1 MNFRFVDLFCGGGGS
16 ITGAVN
22 ALRAAGENYEG
33 RGFNHWETAIRTIQA
48 NHPEIVPNFARACAP
63 IQSVL
68 PDEVFDVDPERID
81 VLWASPS
88 CTHHSIAAGGKPR
101 SNQLRSQPEYLLPF
115 LRLTKCRRMFV
126 ENVRELLDWGP
137 LLDKDT
143 VFHGK
148 KYRAGSPDPR
158 RKGAFFNLWLR
169 EIRASGY
176 DVDLQLMNSAD
187 YGAATSRERLI
198 VQAVRKSSGERI
210 VWPEPT
216 HTKEPGL
223 LSGSYLPWRPAADV
237 INWTIPG
244 KSIFDREKP
253 LCKNTLRRIEAGIRK
268 YWGEWADIFLIALHG
283 GEVRVKMPGNWIPAF
298 ICRNNTETGQA
309 ARVHSSDYPF
319 PVIDTRNRY
328 SLIQPLFIPQQSAGT
343 VKPVT
348 EPVST
353 IATAGSIGIVRPF
366 LIKYYSQ
373 GGAVPVDIP
382 LHTVTTKDR
391 FGIIRGRIFTAPDG
405 RTYQL
410 DITHR
415 MLTAGELAAAM
426 SFPRDYVFCGGD
438 TAAKKQIGNA
448 VPPLLAEALYRA
460 VLAA

>member
-48 NHPEIVPNFARACAP
+48 NHPEIVPDFARACAP

-223 LSGSYLPWRPAADV
+223 LSGSYLPWRSAAEV
-237 INWTIPG
+237 IDWSIPG
-244 KSIFDREKP
+244 ESIFNREKP

-268 YWGEWADIFLIALHG
+268 YWGAWAEPFLIVLRGTSEHAINSTATPLSAPLPTLTAG
-283 GEVRVKMPGNWIPAF
+283 GEHVA
-298 ICRNNTETGQA
+298 
-309 ARVHSSDYPF
+309 
-319 PVIDTRNRY
+319 
-328 SLIQPLFIPQQSAGT
+328 LIRPLFIPQQSAGT

-366 LIKYYSQ
+366 LIEYYGQ
-373 GGAVPVDIP
+373 GGAVPVGTP

-405 RTYQL
+405 RMYQL

-426 SFPRDYVFCGGD
+426 SFPGDYVFCGGD

>member
-48 NHPEIVPNFARACAP
+48 NHPEIVPDFARACAP

-101 SNQLRSQPEYLLPF
+101 SNQLRSQPEFLLPF

-176 DVDLQLMNSAD
+176 AVDFQIMNSAD

-268 YWGEWADIFLIALHG
+268 YWGAWAEPFLIVLRGTSEHAINSTAIPLSAPLPTLTAG
-283 GEVRVKMPGNWIPAF
+283 GEHVA
-298 ICRNNTETGQA
+298 
-309 ARVHSSDYPF
+309 
-319 PVIDTRNRY
+319 
-328 SLIQPLFIPQQSAGT
+328 LIRPLFIPQQSAGT

-373 GGAVPVDIP
+373 GGAVPVGTP

>member
-48 NHPEIVPNFARACAP
+48 NHPEIVPDFARACAP

-283 GEVRVKMPGNWIPAF
+283 GEVRIKMPGNWIPAF

-309 ARVHSSDYPF
+309 ARVHSLDYPF

-373 GGAVPVDIP
+373 GGAVPIDTP

>member
-1 MNFRFVDLFCGGGGS
+1 MSFRFVDLFCGGGGS

-22 ALRAAGENYEG
+22 ALRAAGEKYEG

-48 NHPEIVPNFARACAP
+48 NHPEIVPDFARACAP

-268 YWGEWADIFLIALHG
+268 YWGAWAEPFLIVLRGTSEHAINSTAIPLSAPLPTLTAG
-283 GEVRVKMPGNWIPAF
+283 GEHVA
-298 ICRNNTETGQA
+298 
-309 ARVHSSDYPF
+309 
-319 PVIDTRNRY
+319 
-328 SLIQPLFIPQQSAGT
+328 LIRPLFIPQHGGGT

-348 EPVST
+348 NPLLTV
-353 IATAGSIGIVRPF
+353 ATTGSIGMVEPFIVE
-366 LIKYYSQ
+366 YYGQ
-373 GGAVPVDIP
+373 GGAVPLDIP

-405 RTYQL
+405 RMYQL

>member
-1 MNFRFVDLFCGGGGS
+1 MSFRFVDLFCGGGGS

-22 ALRAAGENYEG
+22 ALRAAGEKYEG
-33 RGFNHWETAIRTIQA
+33 RGFNHWETAIRTIQV
-48 NHPEIVPNFARACAP
+48 NHPEIVPDFARACAP

-68 PDEVFDVDPERID
+68 PDEVFDVDRERID

-88 CTHHSIAAGGKPR
+88 CTHHSNAAGGKPR

-126 ENVRELLDWGP
+126 ENVRELLNWGP

-223 LSGSYLPWRPAADV
+223 LPGSYLPWRPAADV

-283 GEVRVKMPGNWIPAF
+283 GDVRVKMPGNWIPAF

-309 ARVHSSDYPF
+309 ARVHSLDNPF

-373 GGAVPVDIP
+373 GGAVPVGTP

-405 RTYQL
+405 RMYQL

-448 VPPLLAEALYRA
+448 VPPVLAEALYRA

>member
-1 MNFRFVDLFCGGGGS
+1 MKNFRFVDLFCGGGGS

-22 ALRAAGENYEG
+22 ALRAAGEKYEG
-33 RGFNHWETAIRTIQA
+33 RGFNHWEAAIRTIQA
-48 NHPEIVPNFARACAP
+48 NHPEIVPDFARACAP

-68 PDEVFDVDPERID
+68 PDEVFDVDPERIN

-88 CTHHSIAAGGKPR
+88 CTHHSNAAGGKPR

-143 VFHGK
+143 VFQGK
-148 KYRAGSPDPR
+148 KYHAGSPDPR
-158 RKGAFFNLWLR
+158 KKGTFFNLWLR
-169 EIRASGY
+169 EIRAIGY
-176 DVDLQLMNSAD
+176 AVDMQIMNAAD

-223 LSGSYLPWRPAADV
+223 LSASYLPWRSAAEV
-237 INWTIPG
+237 IDWSIPG
-244 KSIFDREKP
+244 ESIFNRKKP
-253 LCKNTLRRIEAGIRK
+253 LCTNTLRRIEAGIRK
-268 YWGEWADIFLIALHG
+268 YWGAWAEPFLIVLRGTSEHAINSTAIPLSAPLPMLTAG
-283 GEVRVKMPGNWIPAF
+283 GEHVA
-298 ICRNNTETGQA
+298 
-309 ARVHSSDYPF
+309 
-319 PVIDTRNRY
+319 
-328 SLIQPLFIPQQSAGT
+328 LIRPLFIPQQSAGT
-343 VKPVT
+343 VKPIS

-366 LIKYYSQ
+366 LIEYYGQ
-373 GGAVPVDIP
+373 GGAVSADIP
-382 LHTVTTKDR
+382 LHTVTTRDR
-391 FGIIRGRIFTAPDG
+391 FGIVRGRIFTAPDG
-405 RTYQL
+405 RMYQL

-426 SFPRDYVFCGGD
+426 SFPGDYVFCGGD

>member
-1 MNFRFVDLFCGGGGS
+1 MKFFRFVDLFCGGGGS

-48 NHPEIVPNFARACAP
+48 NHPEIVPDFERACAP

-88 CTHHSIAAGGKPR
+88 CTHHSNAAAGKPR

-115 LRLTKCRRMFV
+115 LRMTKCRRMFV

-158 RKGAFFNLWLR
+158 KKGTFFNLWLR

-237 INWTIPG
+237 IDWTIPG
-244 KSIFDREKP
+244 KSIFDRSKP

-268 YWGEWADIFLIALHG
+268 YWGESADIFLIALHG
-283 GEVRVKMPGNWIPAF
+283 GEVRVKMPRTRIPAF
-298 ICRNNTETGQA
+298 ICRNNTETGPG
-309 ARVHSSDYPF
+309 ARIHSIEKPL
-319 PVIDTRNRY
+319 PVIDTSNRY
-328 SLIQPLFIPQQSAGT
+328 SLI
-343 VKPVT
+343 
-348 EPVST
+348 
-353 IATAGSIGIVRPF
+353 RPF
-366 LIKYYSQ
+366 FIEYYGQ
-373 GGAVPVDIP
+373 GSAVPVDIP

-391 FGIIRGRIFTAPDG
+391 FGIVSGQILSLSYG

-410 DITHR
+410 DISHR

-438 TAAKKQIGNA
+438 SAAKKQIGNA
-448 VPPLLAEALYRA
+448 VPPVLAEALYRA

>member
-1 MNFRFVDLFCGGGGS
+1 MKNFRFVDLFCGGGGS

-22 ALRAAGENYEG
+22 ALRAAGEKYEG

-48 NHPEIVPNFARACAP
+48 NHPEIVPDFARACAP

-68 PDEVFDVDPERID
+68 PDEVFDIDPERID

-88 CTHHSIAAGGKPR
+88 CTHHSNAAGGKPR

-143 VFHGK
+143 VFQGK
-148 KYRAGSPDPR
+148 KYHAGSPDPR
-158 RKGAFFNLWLR
+158 KKGTFFNLWLR

-176 DVDLQLMNSAD
+176 AVDMQIMNAAD

-216 HTKEPGL
+216 HTKEPCL
-223 LSGSYLPWRPAADV
+223 LSGSYLPWRSAAEV
-237 INWTIPG
+237 IDWTIPG

-253 LCKNTLRRIEAGIRK
+253 LCKNTLQRIESGIRK
-268 YWGEWADIFLIALHG
+268 YWGEWADIFIIAL
-283 GEVRVKMPGNWIPAF
+283 
-298 ICRNNTETGQA
+298 
-309 ARVHSSDYPF
+309 
-319 PVIDTRNRY
+319 PVIDTSNRY
-328 SLIQPLFIPQQSAGT
+328 SLIRPLFIPQQSAGT
-343 VKPVT
+343 VKPVS

-353 IATAGSIGIVRPF
+353 IAAGSIGIVRPF

-373 GGAVPVDIP
+373 GGAVPADIP

-426 SFPRDYVFCGGD
+426 SFPGDYVFCGGD

>member
-1 MNFRFVDLFCGGGGS
+1 MKKFRFIDLFCGGGGS

-33 RGFNHWETAIRTIQA
+33 RGFNHWETAIQTIQA
-48 NHPEIVPNFARACAP
+48 NHPEIVPDFARACAP

-253 LCKNTLRRIEAGIRK
+253 LCKNTLRRIESGIRK
-268 YWGEWADIFLIALHG
+268 YWGAWAEPFLIVLRGTSEHAINSTAIPLSAPLPTLTAG
-283 GEVRVKMPGNWIPAF
+283 GEHVA
-298 ICRNNTETGQA
+298 
-309 ARVHSSDYPF
+309 
-319 PVIDTRNRY
+319 
-328 SLIQPLFIPQQSAGT
+328 LIRPLFIPQQSAGT

-373 GGAVPVDIP
+373 GGAVPVGTP

-405 RTYQL
+405 RMYQL